1 MGVKVYTSRVGRDG
15 LDVSRMSGSAT
26 FAPSWQLLRPALEL
40 RRSGKETEQSWQA
53 YTAAYL
59 AEMRVSYAQNRPEW
73 DRVLHMPS
81 VTLLCYCASKY
92 LPRCHRIVLAHLLTR
107 LDMTAVYL
115 GEIS

>member
-1 MGVKVYTSRVGRDG
+1 MRHGPRRFLLVAQRPTDG
-15 LDVSRMSGSAT
+15 GCL
-26 FAPSWQLLRPALEL
+26 APPSKAH
-40 RRSGKETEQSWQA
+40 KSWQA

-59 AEMRVSYAQNRPEW
+59 AEMRVSYTRNRPEW

-115 GEIS
+115 GEIP